1 VLRNL
6 IRRLVRGLAVAV
18 LVGAATAFAI
28 INSSK
33 HYPPRWHVDPS
44 QIELS
49 GTPNEFLAA
58 PPGTTV
64 APADAS
70 TLIYPESPS
79 ELLARF
85 DTIAR
90 SHPRT
95 SVVAGDLESLT
106 ITYVQRSRFIGFPD
120 YVTVKAVALERGAA
134 LIVYSRSRYGR
145 SDFGVNRTRVEAWLA
160 ALGDSIR
167 AANEFEPVYPR
178 RQTPGQPSDSSRQ
191 AGLFTDMSQRAST
204 RRDPMTRQAVFPI
217 STRWP
222 LLSVQ

>member
-1 VLRNL
+1 M
-6 IRRLVRGLAVAV
+6 
-18 LVGAATAFAI
+18 
-28 INSSK
+28 
-33 HYPPRWHVDPS
+33 
-44 QIELS
+44 
-49 GTPNEFLAA
+49 
-58 PPGTTV
+58 
-64 APADAS
+64 
-70 TLIYPESPS
+70 
-79 ELLARF
+79 
-85 DTIAR
+85 
-90 SHPRT
+90 
-95 SVVAGDLESLT
+95 
-106 ITYVQRSRFIGFPD
+106 QRSRFIGFPD